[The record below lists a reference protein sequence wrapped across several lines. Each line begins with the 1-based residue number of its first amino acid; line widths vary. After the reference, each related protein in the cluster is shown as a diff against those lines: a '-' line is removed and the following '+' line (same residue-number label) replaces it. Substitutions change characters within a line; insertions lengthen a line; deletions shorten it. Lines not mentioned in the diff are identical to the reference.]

1 MKKILL
7 IIPGLLICFL
17 TFSQKEEV
25 KKEYEYP
32 AFETSILIDNQT
44 VVTPFKGTYEFE
56 IHHRFGKMSNG
67 ITDLYGV
74 YAPSNIR
81 MGFNYGLSKKIMLG
95 IGTTKDYKLQDLQ
108 WKYLLLQQTKSGGM
122 PVSVS
127 YFGNVVIDARG
138 NDAFGPEEDYTF
150 THRFSYFT
158 QLIVARRFNHKY
170 SLQVAPSFIY
180 YNAIEEGRENA
191 NFGIHA
197 GGRAKVIGEMS
208 VIAEYDY
215 LLTDQP
221 GYDIKPNFLLFEEG
235 EDE

>member
-17 TFSQKEEV
+17 TFSQNEEV

-81 MGFNYGLSKKIMLG
+81 MGFNYGLSKKS
-95 IGTTKDYKLQDLQ
+95 TSNYKAGLA
-108 WKYLLLQQTKSGGM
+108 TSGMG
-122 PVSVS
+122 
-127 YFGNVVIDARG
+127 A
-138 NDAFGPEEDYTF
+138 
-150 THRFSYFT
+150 
-158 QLIVARRFNHKY
+158 
-170 SLQVAPSFIY
+170 VAP
-180 YNAIEEGRENA
+180 R
-191 NFGIHA
+191 
-197 GGRAKVIGEMS
+197 
-208 VIAEYDY
+208 
-215 LLTDQP
+215 
-221 GYDIKPNFLLFEEG
+221 FEP
-235 EDE
+235 